1 MFEKLVLS
9 ILAIFYHRGLSI
21 AEVEMGTT
29 NLLSCPLIANPLK
42 AWIISLL
49 ANFPGVSVF

>member
-1 MFEKLVLS
+1 VLS
-9 ILAIFYHRGLSI
+9 ILAIFYHRLLSI

-42 AWIISLL
+42 PWIISLL
-49 ANFPGVSVF
+49 ANFPGVSAF